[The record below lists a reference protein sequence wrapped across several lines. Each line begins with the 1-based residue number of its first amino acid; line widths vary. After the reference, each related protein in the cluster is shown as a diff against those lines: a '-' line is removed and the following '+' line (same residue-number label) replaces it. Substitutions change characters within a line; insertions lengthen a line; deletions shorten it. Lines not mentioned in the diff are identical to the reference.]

1 MKKMFRKILL
11 TTTVLFGGFIMSSGC
26 THFAQPEKNDGVP
39 DPEIT
44 LQQIK
49 TNFKGEFCY
58 VHARAGM
65 TPDGTA
71 ILTAQPLK
79 LKGIDVFYG
88 LEILKSR
95 DGGKTW
101 GSFEK
106 SKTLIRQKYDAQREY
121 VISDSTPFYHKK
133 SGKLI
138 ITGHSVVYLNDRLAP
153 SPRPRQTIWSIF
165 DFASGD
171 WEVPRQLKMP
181 DDVQFFSYGAGST
194 QILELPDGDLLVP
207 IYGASPDEAKM
218 LPGCSRSRVLKCSFD
233 GKELKVK
240 SIGQPLTVNVPRGL
254 YEPSIT
260 EFNGKYFLALRN
272 DKMGYVAVSDDGL
285 NYSTP
290 VPLCFDD
297 GKLSGNYNTQMHW
310 LKGGGKLYLVY
321 TRKNGKNDHIFR
333 HRAPLYMAEFDPVK
347 QCIIRKTE
355 IIAVPE
361 RGARLGNFGCLQING
376 NEAWIIAAEWMQTTS
391 PNSSDYTRCM
401 KYGSDNSIWIAK
413 IKFTRK

>member
-1 MKKMFRKILL
+1 M
-11 TTTVLFGGFIMSSGC
+11 V
-26 THFAQPEKNDGVP
+26 
-39 DPEIT
+39 
-44 LQQIK
+44 
-49 TNFKGEFCY
+49 
-58 VHARAGM
+58 
-65 TPDGTA
+65 PDGTV
-71 ILTAQPLK
+71 ILTSQPLN
-79 LKGIDVFYG
+79 LKGVDVFYG
-88 LEILKSR
+88 LEMLKSS

-106 SKTLIRQKYDAQREY
+106 SKTLIRQKYDAEREY

-138 ITGHSVVYLNDRLAP
+138 ITGHSTVYLNNSIAP
-153 SPRPRQTIWSIF
+153 FPRPRQTIWSIF

-171 WEVPRQLKMP
+171 WEVPRKLEMP
-181 DDVQFFSYGAGST
+181 DNMQFFSSGAGCS
-194 QILELPDGDLLVP
+194 QILELSDGDLLIPV
-207 IYGASPDEAKM
+207 YGASFDELKM
-218 LPGCSRSRVLKCSFD
+218 PNLCYKSQVLRCSFD

-240 SIGQPLTVNVPRGL
+240 SIGKPLTVNVPRGL

-272 DKMGYVAVSDDGL
+272 DTMGYVAVSNDGL
-285 NYSTP
+285 NYSEP

-297 GKLSGNYNTQMHW
+297 GKVSGNYNTQMHW

-321 TRKNGKNDHIFR
+321 TRKDTKNNHVFR
-333 HRAPLYMAEFDPVK
+333 HRAPLYMAEFDPEK

-361 RGARLGNFGCLQING
+361 RGARLGNFGCLQINE
-376 NEAWIIAAEWMQTTS
+376 NEAWIVAAEWMQTIA
-391 PNSSDYTRCM
+391 PDHSDYTRCM

-413 IKFTRK
+413 IKFSRK

>member
-1 MKKMFRKILL
+1 M
-11 TTTVLFGGFIMSSGC
+11 
-26 THFAQPEKNDGVP
+26 
-39 DPEIT
+39 
-44 LQQIK
+44 
-49 TNFKGEFCY
+49 
-58 VHARAGM
+58 
-65 TPDGTA
+65 
-71 ILTAQPLK
+71 
-79 LKGIDVFYG
+79 
-88 LEILKSR
+88 
-95 DGGKTW
+95 
-101 GSFEK
+101 
-106 SKTLIRQKYDAQREY
+106 
-121 VISDSTPFYHKK
+121 
-133 SGKLI
+133 
-138 ITGHSVVYLNDRLAP
+138 
-153 SPRPRQTIWSIF
+153 
-165 DFASGD
+165 
-171 WEVPRQLKMP
+171 
-181 DDVQFFSYGAGST
+181 
-194 QILELPDGDLLVP
+194 ELPDGDLLVP
-207 IYGASPDEAKM
+207 IYGASPDEEKM

-254 YEPSIT
+254 CEPSIT

-347 QCIIRKTE
+347 QCIIRETE

-391 PNSSDYTRCM
+391 PNASDYTRCM